1 MKIKQIIS
9 LIVGI
14 TSVALS
20 PITWAAP
27 HGGGGG
33 FGGGGFS
40 GGGHAGGGGGGA
52 RFGGGYLVGGGGFR
66 STGPG
71 FSVRPGYY
79 IAEACVSRIRAP
91 GSFVLRLVDRP
102 RLPD

>member
-9 LIVGI
+9 LTVGI

-33 FGGGGFS
+33 FGGGFS
-40 GGGHAGGGGGGA
+40 GGGGRAGGGGGGG
-52 RFGGGYLVGGGGFR
+52 RGGGGGAAWGGGVGSWGAR
-66 STGPG
+66 L
-71 FSVRPGYY
+71 SVAPRRPPPRGVRFCNPRTPHS
-79 IAEACVSRIRAP
+79 ASSRR
-91 GSFVLRLVDRP
+91 
-102 RLPD
+102 